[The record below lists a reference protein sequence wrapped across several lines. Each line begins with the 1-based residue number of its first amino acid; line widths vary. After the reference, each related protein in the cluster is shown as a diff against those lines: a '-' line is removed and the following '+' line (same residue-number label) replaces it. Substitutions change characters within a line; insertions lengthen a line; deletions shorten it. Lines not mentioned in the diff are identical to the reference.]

1 MVMTNNGLCE
11 VFQSAYHAHHST
23 ETALLRVYN
32 DIAMSID
39 NQKSVVLALLDLSA
53 AFDTVDHS
61 LLLARLSTR
70 FGICDQALDWFH
82 SYLSDRTQ
90 YVRIQDVSSDV
101 HALPYGVPRGSL
113 LGPLLYSLY
122 TSPLGDIARSHGL
135 SYHFYADDTQ
145 LYLSFETSSPEDLS
159 TCTPALEDFVKDID
173 LWMLNNKLKLNSGKT
188 KIIVFSSSYRPRP
201 ALKNLVI
208 ASDTVDRAT
217 TAKNIGVI
225 FNNSLCFPHVTAVCK
240 SSFFHL
246 RNIFKIRKFLS
257 YDTCKT
263 LIHAF
268 VTARIDYCNSLLY
281 GQPKCILK
289 RLQSVL
295 NSAARLIHLT
305 SRYERVTPLLIQLQW
320 LPIEQR
326 ITFKI
331 AVITFKALHGAA
343 PSYITDFVKPY
354 TPGRLL
360 RSSNQ

>member
-1 MVMTNNGLCE
+1 M
-11 VFQSAYHAHHST
+11 
-23 ETALLRVYN
+23 
-32 DIAMSID
+32 
-39 NQKSVVLALLDLSA
+39 
-53 AFDTVDHS
+53 
-61 LLLARLSTR
+61 
-70 FGICDQALDWFH
+70 
-82 SYLSDRTQ
+82 
-90 YVRIQDVSSDV
+90 
-101 HALPYGVPRGSL
+101 

-145 LYLSFETSSPEDLS
+145 LYLSFETSSPEDMPA
-159 TCTPALEDFVKDID
+159 CTSALEDCVKDID
-173 LWMLNNKLKLNSGKT
+173 LWMLINKLKLNSGKT
-188 KIIVFSSSYRPRP
+188 EIIVFSSSYRPRP
-201 ALKNLVI
+201 ALENRVI
-208 ASDTVDRAT
+208 ASDTVGCST
-217 TAKNIGVI
+217 TAKNILVM
-225 FNNSLCFPHVTAVCK
+225 FNNSLSMLPHVTAVCK

-257 YDTCKT
+257 YDTCKM

-289 RLQSVL
+289 HLQSVL

-305 SRYERVTPLLIQLQW
+305 SRYEHVTPLLIQLHW
-320 LPIEQR
+320 LPIAQR

-343 PSYITDFVKPY
+343 PSYITDLIKPY

-360 RSSNQ
+360 RSSNQFLLSTSKFNLKTYGGRSFTIAYYCLENTSIRT

>member
-1 MVMTNNGLCE
+1 MENYFSC
-11 VFQSAYHAHHST
+11 FYC
-23 ETALLRVYN
+23 
-32 DIAMSID
+32 I
-39 NQKSVVLALLDLSA
+39 
-53 AFDTVDHS
+53 
-61 LLLARLSTR
+61 
-70 FGICDQALDWFH
+70 
-82 SYLSDRTQ
+82 RTQ

-101 HALPYGVPRGSL
+101 HALPYGVPHGSV

-145 LYLSFETSSPEDLS
+145 LYLSFETSSPENMS
-159 TCTPALEDFVKDID
+159 TCTSALDDCVKDID

-188 KIIVFSSSYRPRP
+188 EIIVFSSSYRPRP

-208 ASDTVDRAT
+208 ASDTVDCST
-217 TAKNIGVI
+217 TAKNIGVM
-225 FNNSLCFPHVTAVCK
+225 FNNSLSMLPHVTAVCK
-240 SSFFHL
+240 SSFLHL

-305 SRYERVTPLLIQLQW
+305 SRYEHVTPLLIQLHW

-331 AVITFKALHGAA
+331 AVITFKAALSGFMVLYLAILLISSSLIHLVDFLDPPINFYFLHLNLILKLMVAG
-343 PSYITDFVKPY
+343 
-354 TPGRLL
+354 LL
-360 RSSNQ
+360 LLPHLLFGMLFHSNLDLAIPFLLFNLSSILGFLKLVMMLHRMMMFL